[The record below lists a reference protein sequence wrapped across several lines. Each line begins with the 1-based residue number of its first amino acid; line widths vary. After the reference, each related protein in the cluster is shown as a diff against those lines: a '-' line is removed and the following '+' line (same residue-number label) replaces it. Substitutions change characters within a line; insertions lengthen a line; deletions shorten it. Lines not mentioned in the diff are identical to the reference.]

1 MASVSTEEAKMIV
14 WMSIE
19 SADGTFE
26 AAVHYDVHKPTDP
39 APCTAR
45 VYGVPRRLPLAKDSH
60 WVIDR
65 KPVEQAAMTEGIG
78 EVLLSDDIGNI
89 YEGLTSNFFCIVQ
102 PTEDKCVVRTAPL
115 HTVLNGTMLSAVERV
130 CKSMGISFDLKMRP
144 LTEPEVKTLFEK
156 LAKYIGRNITHL
168 IDRTDDP
175 HCFRVHRDRVYYV
188 SEAIMRKATSVNPH
202 LMSLGVCF
210 GKFSKTGIFRL
221 HVTALDVLAQYAK
234 YKVWVKPNGEMPF
247 MYGNHV
253 LKAHLGRITE
263 DTPEHQGVVVFSMSD
278 VPLGFGATARS
289 TQDAKKLDP
298 TSVIVFH
305 QADVGEYLR
314 NEDTFFLVQYLAQAE
329 TSDRTITTKD
339 TGTVIIDASIGEA
352 ERKRLDNAVLN
363 GTMTYRQA
371 ISEMWAGVTFNAFDD
386 AVALCA
392 DHKNVTLK
400 VVSAGLKQIVELYLK
415 GFENVEI
422 FSNECV
428 ITHSEDGRAHWSLN
442 YVDDSPHGHDKGSHI
457 RKLRETYR
465 ANGLAENERPKII
478 FIGDGVSDLSAAR
491 DADVVFAKRGNDL
504 ATYCEREGVSVIL
517 WDDFNQICDWIES
530 FRRSDAN

>member
-1 MASVSTEEAKMIV
+1 MGSVRLVAPVRKI
-14 WMSIE
+14 IRK
-19 SADGTFE
+19 DG
-26 AAVHYDVHKPTDP
+26 
-39 APCTAR
+39 
-45 VYGVPRRLPLAKDSH
+45 S
-60 WVIDR
+60 VIDIPFSSR
-65 KPVEQAAMTEGIG
+65 VFSALKEALMT
-78 EVLLSDDIGNI
+78 
-89 YEGLTSNFFCIVQ
+89 
-102 PTEDKCVVRTAPL
+102 
-115 HTVLNGTMLSAVERV
+115 
-130 CKSMGISFDLKMRP
+130 DLQENAMRP

-314 NEDTFFLVQYLAQAE
+314 NEDTFFLVQHLAQAE

-491 DADVVFAKRGNDL
+491 DADVVFAKRGKDL